1 MRLMPVTAIMAYIVN
16 LALLDRVI
24 SDAVCQRLA
33 DERRVAWNQALQ
45 PASCSSKFTKSKYI
59 NKCV

>member
-1 MRLMPVTAIMAYIVN
+1 MPVTAITVYVVN

-24 SDAVCQRLA
+24 SDTVCPEISGRAKRSLK
-33 DERRVAWNQALQ
+33 QAPQ
-45 PASCSSKFTKSKYI
+45 PASCSSKFTESKYI

>member
-1 MRLMPVTAIMAYIVN
+1 MPVTAIMVHIVN

-33 DERRVAWNQALQ
+33 DERRVAWNTGTSTRFL
-45 PASCSSKFTKSKYI
+45 I
-59 NKCV
+59 E